1 LVPYIG
7 IFRSEYRHLT
17 IFKKSLL
24 AAVQFSPQGAAYAI
38 WTGALR
44 LLPDALIISGIVKLS
59 PARVRTGGLCG

>member
-24 AAVQFSPQGAAYAI
+24 AAARFS
-38 WTGALR
+38 L
-44 LLPDALIISGIVKLS
+44 
-59 PARVRTGGLCG
+59 